1 MKHHNNIIIRADASV
16 SIGSGHVMRCLTLAE
31 ELRNAGAVVSFV
43 PRVHPGNLNG
53 LIRDKG
59 FQCFELPEAP
69 APGSNK
75 QNGHDTRSE
84 YASWLG
90 VSQQHDAR
98 ETIEALGGARADWLI
113 VDHYSL
119 DEEWEKLLRP
129 QVSKIMVIDDL
140 ADRRHDCD
148 LLLDQNFFIN
158 GEKRY
163 DEMVPPS
170 CTKLLGPK
178 YALLRREFREARKN
192 LRARSGEV
200 KRVLVFFG
208 GSDPDNITRLAI
220 EALSNPELLHLQVD
234 VVIGA
239 QNPNRVA
246 VEKLIQDRPGITLHV
261 QTSNMAELMC
271 EADLA
276 IGAGG
281 IATWERLYLGL
292 PSIVIP
298 IAKNQ
303 IPSTKDLLDLG
314 VIKSLGND
322 SKISEKRLKETVILL
337 LAKPNEFIEMS
348 QIGMK
353 MVFCDGVKDL
363 TKLISGELNEIE
375 LTHRKATL
383 ADCRLYW
390 HWANDPE
397 VRRSAFNSEP
407 ISWEKHQEWFAARLS
422 DPNSILLIF
431 ESQYGPVGHI
441 RLDGGAAQRTIS
453 YSVARQYRGKGIG
466 KKIMS
471 EVIAASPPFA
481 RRFIAEVKKEN
492 LASANIFKTI
502 GFQKTELLRKN
513 AYSFTL
519 DLGDTYKVA

>member
-1 MKHHNNIIIRADASV
+1 MRVAIRTDASTK
-16 SIGSGHVMRCLTLAE
+16 IGSGHVMRCLTLAE
-31 ELRNAGAVVSFV
+31 ELRDSGAEVRFIS
-43 PRVHPGNLNG
+43 RAHPGNLNG
-53 LIRDKG
+53 LIREKG
-59 FQCFELPEAP
+59 FQCFELPETP
-69 APGSNK
+69 AIETTEQRVQVS
-75 QNGHDTRSE
+75 RSQ

-90 VSQQHDAR
+90 VSQQQDAK
-98 ETIEALGGARADWLI
+98 ETIEVLGGERSDWLI
-113 VDHYSL
+113 VDHYGL
-119 DEEWEKLLRP
+119 NEEWEKFLRSHA
-129 QVSKIMVIDDL
+129 SKFMVIDDL

-163 DEMVPPS
+163 DDLVPPS

-192 LRARSGEV
+192 LRERTGEV

-220 EALSNPELLHLQVD
+220 EALSNPELLHLHVD

-239 QNPNRVA
+239 QNPNRED
-246 VEKLIQDRPGITLHV
+246 VEKLIQERPGITLHI
-261 QTSNMAELMC
+261 QASNMAQLMSK
-271 EADLA
+271 ADLA

-281 IATWERLYLGL
+281 STTWERLYLGL

-303 IPSTKDLLDLG
+303 MPSTKDLCDLG
-314 VIKSLGND
+314 VIKSLDKNEE
-322 SKISEKRLKETVILL
+322 ISANCLKEKLTLL
-337 LAKPNEFIEMS
+337 LANPDKLLEMS
-348 QIGMK
+348 KNGIK
-353 MVFCDGVKDL
+353 IASCDKAKDSVN
-363 TKLISGELNEIE
+363 LIVGDLNGIK
-375 LTHRKATL
+375 LTHREATL
-383 ADCRLYW
+383 ADCKLYW

-471 EVIAASPPFA
+471 EVIAVSPPFA

-492 LASANIFKTI
+492 LASANIFKKL
-502 GFQKTELLRKN
+502 GFQSAELLEKN

-519 DLGDTYKVA
+519 DLGDTYKVV